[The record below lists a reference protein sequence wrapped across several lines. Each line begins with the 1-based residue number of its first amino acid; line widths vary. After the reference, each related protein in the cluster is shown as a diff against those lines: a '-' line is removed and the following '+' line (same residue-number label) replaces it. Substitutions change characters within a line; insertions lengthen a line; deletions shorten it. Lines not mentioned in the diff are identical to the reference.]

1 MKRLLCVIASVWLL
15 AGCPS
20 TAPVTPPVPVGTVTQ
35 PPDTTPPPLPL
46 PPPDTVPVPPKMK
59 KIEWEQS
66 ITPLVNQ
73 MVHSDG
79 VNQGSTLLVNKV
91 GNKTNSSLQT
101 SVATGALM
109 NTIGKTGVL
118 NVIPAGAVSSAMSV
132 LGMGDNDTLTLRSKA
147 IGLARYLNADYVL
160 YSVVTGT
167 RDARQMEMQLM
178 SVSSGEIIWSGKGA
192 VLEQ

>member
-20 TAPVTPPVPVGTVTQ
+20 TAPVTPPVPVGTVTP
-35 PPDTTPPPLPL
+35 PPDTTP

-79 VNQGSTLLVNKV
+79 VNQGRTLLVNKV

>member
-20 TAPVTPPVPVGTVTQ
+20 MAPVTPPAPVDTVT
-35 PPDTTPPPLPL
+35 PPPADTTPPL
-46 PPPDTVPVPPKMK
+46 PPSDTVPVPPKMK

-73 MVHSDG
+73 MVRSNG

-147 IGLARYLNADYVL
+147 IGLARYLNAEYVL

>member
-20 TAPVTPPVPVGTVTQ
+20 TALVTPPVPVGTVTP
-35 PPDTTPPPLPL
+35 PPDTSPPPLPL

-178 SVSSGEIIWSGKGA
+178 SVSSGEIFWSGKGA

>member
-1 MKRLLCVIASVWLL
+1 MCDCLCL
-15 AGCPS
+15 AAGRVSFNGTGNTSGSGGYGNTSACGYH
-20 TAPVTPPVPVGTVTQ
+20 TAAAAAVRYGACAAENE
-35 PPDTTPPPLPL
+35 
-46 PPPDTVPVPPKMK
+46 

-101 SVATGALM
+101 NVATGALM
-109 NTIGKTGVL
+109 NTIGKPVL

>member
-20 TAPVTPPVPVGTVTQ
+20 VAPVTPPAPVDTVT
-35 PPDTTPPPLPL
+35 PPPADTTPPL
-46 PPPDTVPVPPKMK
+46 PPSDTVPVPPKMK
-59 KIEWEQS
+59 KIEWEQR

-101 SVATGALM
+101 SAATGALM

-147 IGLARYLNADYVL
+147 IGLARYLNAEYVL

>member
-1 MKRLLCVIASVWLL
+1 MCDSVSL
-15 AGCPS
+15 AARRVSFNGTGDTYGTGGYRN
-20 TAPVTPPVPVGTVTQ
+20 TAAGYHAA
-35 PPDTTPPPLPL
+35 TTAAAAAGYGAGSAENE
-46 PPPDTVPVPPKMK
+46 

-109 NTIGKTGVL
+109 NTIGKTRVL

>member
-1 MKRLLCVIASVWLL
+1 MCDSVSL
-15 AGCPS
+15 AARRVSFNGTGNTPGTGGYRN
-20 TAPVTPPVPVGTVTQ
+20 TAAGYHAAATAAAAAGYGAGSAENE
-35 PPDTTPPPLPL
+35 
-46 PPPDTVPVPPKMK
+46 

-79 VNQGSTLLVNKV
+79 VNQGRTLLVNKV

>member
-20 TAPVTPPVPVGTVTQ
+20 MAPVTPPAPVDTVT
-35 PPDTTPPPLPL
+35 PPPADTTPPPLP
-46 PPPDTVPVPPKMK
+46 PSDTVPVPPKMK

-101 SVATGALM
+101 NVATGALM

-147 IGLARYLNADYVL
+147 IGLARYLNAEYVL

-178 SVSSGEIIWSGKGA
+178 SVSSGEIIWSGKDA

>member
-20 TAPVTPPVPVGTVTQ
+20 LAPVTPPAPVDTVT
-35 PPDTTPPPLPL
+35 PPPVDTTPPP
-46 PPPDTVPVPPKMK
+46 PPPTDTVPVPPKMK

-73 MVHSDG
+73 MVKSDG
-79 VNQGSTLLVNKV
+79 LTQGGTLLVNKI

-101 SVATGALM
+101 NVATGALM
-109 NTIGKTGVL
+109 NSINKTGVL
-118 NVIPAGAVSSAMSV
+118 TVIPAGAVTSAMSV
-132 LGMGDNDTLTLRSKA
+132 LGMDDNDTLTLRSKA
-147 IGLARYLNADYVL
+147 IGLARYLNAQYVL

-178 SVSSGEIIWSGKGA
+178 SVVSGEIIWSGKDA

>member
-20 TAPVTPPVPVGTVTQ
+20 LSPTTPPAPVETVTPPPV
-35 PPDTTPPPLPL
+35 DTTPPP
-46 PPPDTVPVPPKMK
+46 PPTDTVPVPPKMK

-73 MVHSDG
+73 MVKSDG
-79 VNQGSTLLVNKV
+79 LAQGGTLLVNKI

-101 SVATGALM
+101 NVATGALM
-109 NTIGKTGVL
+109 NTINKTGVL
-118 NVIPAGAVSSAMSV
+118 TVIPAGAVTSAMSV
-132 LGMGDNDTLTLRSKA
+132 LGMDDNDTLTLRSKA
-147 IGLARYLNADYVL
+147 IGLARYLNAQYVL

-178 SVSSGEIIWSGKGA
+178 SVVSGEIIWSGKDA

>member
-20 TAPVTPPVPVGTVTQ
+20 MAPVTPPAPVDTVT
-35 PPDTTPPPLPL
+35 PPPADTTPPPLP
-46 PPPDTVPVPPKMK
+46 PSDTVPVPPKMK

-101 SVATGALM
+101 NVATGVLM
-109 NTIGKTGVL
+109 KTVGKTGVL

>member
-20 TAPVTPPVPVGTVTQ
+20 TAPVTPPVPVGSVTP
-35 PPDTTPPPLPL
+35 PPDTTPPPL
-46 PPPDTVPVPPKMK
+46 PPDTVPVPPKMK

-79 VNQGSTLLVNKV
+79 VNQSSTLLVNKV

-118 NVIPAGAVSSAMSV
+118 NVIPAGTVSSAMSV

-167 RDARQMEMQLM
+167 REARQMEMQLM

>member
-20 TAPVTPPVPVGTVTQ
+20 MAPVTPPAPVDTVT
-35 PPDTTPPPLPL
+35 PPPADTTPPP
-46 PPPDTVPVPPKMK
+46 PPSDTVPVPPKMK

-101 SVATGALM
+101 NVATGALM
-109 NTIGKTGVL
+109 STIGKTGVL

>member
-20 TAPVTPPVPVGTVTQ
+20 MAPVTPPAPVDTVT
-35 PPDTTPPPLPL
+35 PPPADTTPP

-73 MVHSDG
+73 MVHSNG

-147 IGLARYLNADYVL
+147 IGLARYLNAEYVL

-167 RDARQMEMQLM
+167 RDIRQMEMQLM

>member
-20 TAPVTPPVPVGTVTQ
+20 MAPVAPPAPVDTVTPPPA
-35 PPDTTPPPLPL
+35 DTTPPPPS
-46 PPPDTVPVPPKMK
+46 DTVPVPPKMK
-59 KIEWEQS
+59 KIEWEQG

-101 SVATGALM
+101 NVATGVLM
-109 NTIGKTGVL
+109 KTIGKTGVL

>member
-1 MKRLLCVIASVWLL
+1 
-15 AGCPS
+15 
-20 TAPVTPPVPVGTVTQ
+20 
-35 PPDTTPPPLPL
+35 
-46 PPPDTVPVPPKMK
+46 
-59 KIEWEQS
+59 
-66 ITPLVNQ
+66 

-79 VNQGSTLLVNKV
+79 VNQGRTLLVNKV

-109 NTIGKTGVL
+109 NTIGKTGTECD
-118 NVIPAGAVSSAMSV
+118 PAGAVSSAMSV

>member
-1 MKRLLCVIASVWLL
+1 MCDSVSL
-15 AGCPS
+15 AARRVSFNGTGNTTGTGGYRN
-20 TAPVTPPVPVGTVTQ
+20 TAAGYHAAAT
-35 PPDTTPPPLPL
+35 L

-178 SVSSGEIIWSGKGA
+178 SVSSGEIMWSGKGA